1 MKTVYSGRFMS
12 IDSGMLELLKSWRQ
26 TTQFS
31 GDNDWVFAS
40 PVKLGRLPVSYPWV
54 WKVFQRAGTQAGIGK
69 LGTSTQLSFMA
80 GRGRNC
86 DCRPA
91 EVDAALGYL
100 SVLEVERASRE
111 KVGPVKKEVGQGN
124 SPLAVAT
131 FRDDLSLYRVAVR
144 ADVDGQALSP
154 RRYAQS
160 ARSAIKSVVAIAEV
174 YYDGPGPDPD
184 YPRTETAHSACFH

>member
-69 LGTSTQLSFMA
+69 LGTRSLDTAIVHGWTRSELRLQWRLRQPALEWPTLIGPAMSGRSASCPGSFSSQS
-80 GRGRNC
+80 G
-86 DCRPA
+86 
-91 EVDAALGYL
+91 L
-100 SVLEVERASRE
+100 
-111 KVGPVKKEVGQGN
+111 
-124 SPLAVAT
+124 
-131 FRDDLSLYRVAVR
+131 RDRHKSSECCRVAPAKSGRISALLEPVNWICPGLDNPGIRPKVR
-144 ADVDGQALSP
+144 G
-154 RRYAQS
+154 
-160 ARSAIKSVVAIAEV
+160 
-174 YYDGPGPDPD
+174 
-184 YPRTETAHSACFH
+184 

>member
-1 MKTVYSGRFMS
+1 MRHREFGQAGTSAGFLPLGLEGVSAGGNRGGHWESREARSSTPPPFMS
-12 IDSGMLELLKSWRQ
+12 
-26 TTQFS
+26 
-31 GDNDWVFAS
+31 
-40 PVKLGRLPVSYPWV
+40 
-54 WKVFQRAGTQAGIGK
+54 
-69 LGTSTQLSFMA
+69 

-86 DCRPA
+86 DCGPA

-160 ARSAIKSVVAIAEV
+160 VRSAIKSVVAIAEV

>member
-54 WKVFQRAGTQAGIGK
+54 WKVFQRAEPRRA
-69 LGTSTQLSFMA
+69 LGNSGALTSTQLSFMA

-86 DCRPA
+86 DCNGVCDNRRW
-91 EVDAALGYL
+91 
-100 SVLEVERASRE
+100 S
-111 KVGPVKKEVGQGN
+111 GQ
-124 SPLAVAT
+124 P
-131 FRDDLSLYRVAVR
+131 
-144 ADVDGQALSP
+144 
-154 RRYAQS
+154 
-160 ARSAIKSVVAIAEV
+160 
-174 YYDGPGPDPD
+174 
-184 YPRTETAHSACFH
+184 